1 MENIMEELMKRV
13 DDKWGCK
20 TDSCHRTCDS
30 HPCLIQ
36 AGLKWRYCEDC
47 ETIFDFQKHRYE
59 GHDGHNIRILTLEE
73 YLEATES
80 CKEAGC
86 FDE

>member
-13 DDKWGCK
+13 DDKWACK
-20 TDSCHRTCDS
+20 TDSCHKTCDS

-47 ETIFDFQKHRYE
+47 KTIFDLYADILCHE
-59 GHDGHNIRILTLEE
+59 GHNVRILTLEE
-73 YLEATES
+73 YLEAAKS
-80 CKEAGC
+80 
-86 FDE
+86 